1 MSEIEG
7 LASMA
12 KVQAMSTGLAM
23 PVAPKRV
30 DPAPVRGVTGGKVE
44 LKKEADGSVDVDA
57 LMKTIGGALSDAK
70 KDSSADAGTSSS
82 SNTVDLLSGLKDALG
97 GN

>member
-1 MSEIEG
+1 
-7 LASMA
+7 
-12 KVQAMSTGLAM
+12 M
-23 PVAPKRV
+23 PVAPKNLETS
-30 DPAPVRGVTGGKVE
+30 PVRGITGDKVE

-70 KDSSADAGTSSS
+70 KDSSADTASAGG
-82 SNTVDLLSGLKDALG
+82 NTVDLLSGLKDALSG